1 MTAPDDDDIEL
12 LWVGVSEHREGSDL
26 DEGIA
31 KDAAELM
38 PKI

>member
-1 MTAPDDDDIEL
+1 
-12 LWVGVSEHREGSDL
+12 VGVSEHREGSDL